1 MSSPSEI
8 LAFWFSD
15 HARERWF
22 RKDSA
27 FDDEIRA
34 RFGADV
40 VAAAAGEHDDWRA
53 SGDSALALVLL
64 LDQFPRNLYRGS
76 AQAFAADPRAV
87 DLANHVLAHQLDEQV
102 ALERR
107 MFFYLPFEHSEV
119 IADQDRAVELF
130 TRWAAAHPEG
140 ARAPADDVASYA
152 VRHRDVIQRFGRF
165 PHRNAAVGR
174 ASTPEEVAFLAQP
187 GSSF

>member
-1 MSSPSEI
+1 MASPSDI
-8 LAFWFSD
+8 LEFWFSD

-22 RKDSA
+22 RKDAA

-34 RFGADV
+34 RFAADV
-40 VAAAAGEHDDWRA
+40 VAAAAGEHVAWQT
-53 SGDSALALVLL
+53 SGDGALALSIL

-76 AQAFAADPRAV
+76 AQAFAADDRAREV
-87 DLANHVLAHQLDEQV
+87 ANHVIANQLDETV

-107 MFFYLPFEHSEV
+107 MFFYLPFEHSESL
-119 IADQDRAVELF
+119 ADQERAVELF
-130 TRWAAAHPEG
+130 TRWAAAHPE
-140 ARAPADDVASYA
+140 AKRAQADEIASYA

-165 PHRNAAVGR
+165 PHRNAVVGR
-174 ASTPEEVAFLAQP
+174 ASTAEEVEFLTQP